1 MNSFHAD
8 SGLLLP
14 LTPKECPGIV
24 GGSCSSMDGTCIPC
38 LWEGLSFQLDCSQR
52 PWASRSQVS
61 LTAHLSC
68 PEFHGLDE
76 ATLLRAL
83 QALQQEHKAEIITVS
98 DGRGVKFF

>member
-1 MNSFHAD
+1 MS
-8 SGLLLP
+8 
-14 LTPKECPGIV
+14 LTP
-24 GGSCSSMDGTCIPC
+24 
-38 LWEGLSFQLDCSQR
+38 
-52 PWASRSQVS
+52 
-61 LTAHLSC
+61 HLSL